1 MRTLKR
7 LNFRDYMHY
16 LKDNNGNFINLV
28 VIGNDKSIP
37 FAFAL
42 NAALTEVN
50 GITLV
55 KSQVS
60 VFENKTTIIHAGGT
74 DAVAKYLKDYSSS
87 LQNEEPISLI
97 DKLMIL
103 TIKDKPLE
111 VEPPIDIVE
120 ATGTTG
126 LKWIR
131 KKIGCPL

>member
-1 MRTLKR
+1 
-7 LNFRDYMHY
+7 MHY

-55 KSQVS
+55 KSQAS

>member
-55 KSQVS
+55 KSQAS
-60 VFENKTTIIHAGGT
+60 VFENM
-74 DAVAKYLKDYSSS
+74 LSS
-87 LQNEEPISLI
+87 L
-97 DKLMIL
+97 
-103 TIKDKPLE
+103 T
-111 VEPPIDIVE
+111 
-120 ATGTTG
+120 
-126 LKWIR
+126 
-131 KKIGCPL
+131 